1 MAARLPVVAT
11 RVTGTREVVRH
22 GETGL
27 LVDVG
32 NAVALADALAQLID
46 HPAQRTRMGAQG
58 REVVLAEYD
67 EALIVRRLERVYRE
81 SLERQGIG
89 VPATLASEVQA

>member
-1 MAARLPVVAT
+1 M
-11 RVTGTREVVRH
+11 RV
-22 GETGL
+22 GE
-27 LVDVG
+27 
-32 NAVALADALAQLID
+32 
-46 HPAQRTRMGAQG
+46 G